1 MADVNRTWCAA
12 QDAADVLAPLRAC
25 FTLPES
31 VIYLDGN
38 SLGAMPAA
46 TPALAAQTISRD
58 WGVGLVKSWNTA
70 GWFDLPTR
78 LGDRIAPLIG
88 AEPGEVVVCD
98 STSVNLF
105 KLLSA
110 AIALRPERATI
121 LMEAGDFPTNGYI
134 AQGLGGRATIRFV
147 ARDEIADTISTDTI
161 ALCLSHAHYKSGELH
176 DMAALTLQAHAAGA
190 LAIWDVCHS
199 AGALPV
205 ALNECGVDFAVGCTY
220 KYLNGGPGAPGF
232 VFAASRHL
240 ADAAQPVQGWWGHE
254 DPFAFTPDFQPKPGI
269 RRFLTGT
276 PPIVSMA
283 MIEAGIAVHE
293 QADMDT
299 IRAKSLALG
308 DLLIALVEERLDG
321 FTLASPRDG
330 AQRGSQVSFAHPHG
344 YAIMQALIAAGVIGD
359 FRAPDLLRFGF
370 APLYVRYV
378 DVWDAVECLADI
390 MESGIWQEARFSN
403 RASVT

>member
-1 MADVNRTWCAA
+1 MTELSRDWCAA
-12 QDAADVLAPLRAC
+12 QDAADTLAPLRQC
-25 FTLPES
+25 FTLPDG

-46 TPALAAQTISRD
+46 TPALAASTITHD
-58 WGVGLVKSWNTA
+58 WGIGLVKSWNTA

-88 AEPGEVVVCD
+88 TDPGEVVVCD

-110 AIALRPERATI
+110 A
-121 LMEAGDFPTNGYI
+121 NGYI
-134 AQGLGGRATIRFV
+134 AQGLSGRANIRFV
-147 ARDEIADTISTDTI
+147 ARDAIADAISTNTI
-161 ALCLSHAHYKSGELH
+161 ALCLSHAHYKTGQLH
-176 DMAALTLQAHAAGA
+176 DMAALTKQTQAAGA

-205 ALNECGVDFAVGCTY
+205 ALNACGVDFAVGCTY

-232 VFAASRHL
+232 VFAATRHL
-240 ADAAQPVQGWWGHE
+240 AAAEQPVQGWWGHD
-254 DPFAFTPDFQPKPGI
+254 DPFAFTQNFQPKPSI

-293 QADMDT
+293 QADIAA
-299 IRAKSLALG
+299 IRAKSLSLG
-308 DLLIALVEERLDG
+308 DLTIALVEQRLDG
-321 FTLASPRDG
+321 FTLASPRNG
-330 AQRGSQVSFAHPHG
+330 AQRGSQVSFAHPHA
-344 YAIMQALIAAGVIGD
+344 YLDI
-359 FRAPDLLRFGF
+359 
-370 APLYVRYV
+370 
-378 DVWDAVECLADI
+378 WDAVEILVGI
-390 MESGIWQEARFSN
+390 MASGAWQDPRFSARN
-403 RASVT
+403 AVT